1 MTNSFIQ
8 GTPENTK
15 KEEDCFACKLYKQ
28 HHSEF
33 QNKYVI
39 ILPNH
44 FPYGG
49 EEKTHTI
56 ILPARHIHKLSE
68 LSEEERDAFYH
79 YWRELA
85 LCYEKVLHSSFSFS
99 RNNTG
104 GSSVWHLHAHVTKSD
119 GFIGNFSRGEYK
131 GLNEELRKLIKNLK

>member
-1 MTNSFIQ
+1 MTTIIQ
-8 GTPENTK
+8 GTPETTR
-15 KEEDCFACKLYKQ
+15 KEENCFACKLYKQ
-28 HHSEF
+28 SYSEF

-49 EEKTHTI
+49 EEDSHTI
-56 ILPARHIHKLSE
+56 ILPARHIHKVSE
-68 LSEEERDAFYH
+68 LTKEEAEAFYH
-79 YWRELA
+79 YWRQLA

-104 GSSVWHLHAHVTKSD
+104 GSSVWHLHAHVTKND
-119 GFIGNFSRGEYK
+119 GFIDNFSRGEYK
-131 GLNEELRKLIKNLK
+131 GLNKELKEAIKKLK